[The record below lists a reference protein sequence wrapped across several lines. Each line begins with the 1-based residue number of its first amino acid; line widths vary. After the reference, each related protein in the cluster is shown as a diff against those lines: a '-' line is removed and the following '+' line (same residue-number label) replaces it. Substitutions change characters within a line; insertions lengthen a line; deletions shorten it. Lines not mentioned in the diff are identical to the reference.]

1 MQEKKNRLKTN
12 FVWIIVSAVIM
23 LVGVPLFFVQPIVAF
38 FVFATGLGSFIGFL
52 VQRKR
57 IKRCYCPACSTRFD
71 FEKDVKWK
79 EINRSSVVTGKEKR
93 IKARV
98 KFICTCPECQKKT
111 EFAVTFT
118 VSRLTDA
125 GAFSR
130 DDLDELARKYFS

>member
-12 FVWIIVSAVIM
+12 FIWVIVGLMIT
-23 LVGVPLFFVQPIVAF
+23 LVGGGLFLLNPLVAV
-38 FVFATGLGSFIGFL
+38 FVFVTGLGSFIGFL

-57 IKRCYCPACSTRFD
+57 IKRCYCPACSIRFD

-79 EINRSSVVTGKEKR
+79 ETNRSSVVTGKEKR
-93 IKARV
+93 VKARV

-125 GAFSR
+125 GTFSR